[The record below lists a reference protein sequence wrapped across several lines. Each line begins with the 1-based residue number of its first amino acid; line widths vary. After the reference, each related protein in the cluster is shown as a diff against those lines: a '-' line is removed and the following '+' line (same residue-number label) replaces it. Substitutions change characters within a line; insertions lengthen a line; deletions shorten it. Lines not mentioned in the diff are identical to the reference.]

1 MNTTTTQ
8 TQATYQ
14 VPATKLNN
22 LQHQIDQLNK
32 RAKRL
37 GLAQIQT
44 SVNPDPSKVV
54 HEFAFTETPSNRHL
68 TDNLGHKPY
77 KYQTALPG
85 QQVETPSGYHP
96 TGHVLPY
103 HTVTVQG
110 EKPQIDGWEF
120 VAVLEPVQLDNG
132 QWENFVR
139 MVPGYPGIPQDL
151 RHRLGDCDHCHT
163 KRNRKETF
171 VLRSTQPNEDHH
183 TDSTR
188 QFKVV
193 GRNCLKDFTGG
204 HHDPHALAQ
213 AAELLF
219 ALNDAC
225 QQASDD
231 DDCWGSGEARQDK
244 TFDLQQVLEWTS
256 RMIQVFGWVSRS
268 KANESYL
275 SGLVATADHVI
286 GVLVRPREGIQAW
299 EDFRTKNQP
308 ISQDKSRAEAAIAWA
323 QDQTDSDNDYLRN
336 VNLVARM
343 GYTTS
348 GTFGVAVSILAAY
361 DRATEA
367 QQAQE
372 RARQSQYQGEI
383 GKRQV
388 FNLTVV
394 SIFGAEG
401 QYGTTGIHRMLDA
414 NGNIFTWFA
423 SPGTS
428 WLERGKE
435 LTLKA
440 TVKAHA
446 EYKGAKQTILTRVTE
461 QTEKATK

>member
-1 MNTTTTQ
+1 MNTTT

-14 VPATKLNN
+14 VPATKLDR
-22 LQHQIDQLNK
+22 LKEQIDQLNK
-32 RAKRL
+32 RTKRL
-37 GLAQIQT
+37 GLAAIQI
-44 SVNPDPSKVV
+44 SINPDPSKVV
-54 HEFAFTETPSNRHL
+54 HEFRSDDAADHRHRY
-68 TDNLGHKPY
+68 TD
-77 KYQTALPG
+77 ALPG

-120 VAVLEPVQLDNG
+120 VAVLEPVQLDDG
-132 QWENFVR
+132 TWENFVR

-171 VLRSTQPNEDHH
+171 VLRSTRPQDQQG
-183 TDSTR
+183 DSSR
-188 QFKVV
+188 AFKVV

-204 HHDPHALAQ
+204 HYDPHALAQ

-219 ALNDAC
+219 ALNDAAV
-225 QQASDD
+225 QASDD
-231 DDCWGSGEARQDK
+231 GDAWGNGESRQNK

-256 RMIQVFGWVSRS
+256 RMMQVFGWVSRS

-286 GVLVRPREGIQAW
+286 GVLVRPKEQTQAW

-308 ISQDKSRAEAAIAWA
+308 TNQDQQRAEAAIAWA
-323 QDQTDSDNDYLRN
+323 IEQTDSDNDYLRN

-361 DRATEA
+361 DRATEK
-367 QQAQE
+367 AQE
-372 RARQSQYQGEI
+372 AVRSQASLHQGEI

-388 FNLTVV
+388 FKLTVV

-401 QYGTTGIHRMLDA
+401 QYGTTHIHKMLDRD
-414 NGNIFTWFA
+414 GNIFTWFA
-423 SPGTS
+423 SPGS
-428 WLERGKE
+428 GCLERGKE

-440 TVKAHA
+440 TVKAHD

-461 QTEKATK
+461 QVK

>member
-1 MNTTTTQ
+1 MNTTT

-37 GLAQIQT
+37 GLAAIQI
-44 SVNPDPSKVV
+44 SINPDPSKVV
-54 HEFAFTETPSNRHL
+54 HEFRSDDAADHRN
-68 TDNLGHKPY
+68 
-77 KYQTALPG
+77 KYQAALPG
-85 QQVETPSGYHP
+85 QRVETPSGYHP

-120 VAVLEPVQLDNG
+120 VAVLEPVQLDDG
-132 QWENFVR
+132 TQENFVR
-139 MVPGYPGIPQDL
+139 SVPGYPGIPQDL

-183 TDSTR
+183 ADSTR

-204 HHDPHALAQ
+204 HHDPHALAA

-219 ALNDAC
+219 ALNDAAT
-225 QQASDD
+225 QASDD
-231 DDCWGSGEARQDK
+231 GDAWGNGGEARQDK
-244 TFDLQQVLEWTS
+244 SFDLQQVLEWTS
-256 RMIQVFGWVSRS
+256 RMMQVFGWVSRS

-308 ISQDKSRAEAAIAWA
+308 TSQDKSRAEAAIAWA
-323 QDQTDSDNDYLRN
+323 QDQIDSDNDYLRN

-343 GYTTS
+343 GYTTR

-372 RARQSQYQGEI
+372 RAKQSQHQGEI

-388 FNLTVV
+388 FKLTVT

-401 QYGTTGIHRMLDA
+401 MYGTTHIHKMLDKD
-414 NGNIFTWFA
+414 GNLFTWFG
-423 SPGTS
+423 SPGAGC
-428 WLERGKE
+428 LPRGKE

-440 TVKAHA
+440 TVKAHD
-446 EYKGAKQTILTRVTE
+446 EYKGSKQTILTRVTE
-461 QTEKATK
+461 QAK